1 MQKLTVGLIGNPN
14 SGKTTLFNQLTGA
27 RQRVG
32 NWAGVTVE
40 RKEGIFATT
49 DHQVTLVDL
58 PGTYSLTTISSQTSL
73 DEQIACHYI
82 LSGDADMLI
91 NVVDASNLERNLYL
105 TLQLLELGIPCVVAL
120 NMLDIAEK
128 QKVRIDI
135 DALAARL
142 GCPVIPL
149 VSTRGRGIE
158 ALKIALDRH
167 QANSD
172 LELVHYPQPLLRE
185 ADLLAQQMSAQIP
198 TRQRRWLGLQMLE
211 GDIYSRAYA
220 DDAADKLDIALANLS
235 DEIDDPAL
243 HIADAR
249 YQTIAAICDAVSNTL
264 TAEPSRFTA
273 AMDKVI
279 LNRFLGLPIF
289 LFVMY
294 LMFLLAINI
303 GGALQPIFDA
313 GSVAIFVHG
322 IQWLGYTLHFPD
334 WLTVFLAQ
342 GIGGGINTVLPLVPQ
357 IGMMYLFLSFL
368 EDSGYMARAAFVM
381 DRLMQALGL
390 PGKSFVPLIVGFG
403 CNVPS
408 VMGARTLD
416 APRERLMTI
425 MMAPFM
431 SCGARLAIF
440 AVFAAAFFG
449 QNGALAVFSLYV
461 LGIVMAI
468 LTDLMLKHTIMRG
481 EASPFVMELPVYHVP
496 HIKSLI
502 IQTWQRLKGFVLRA
516 GKVIVIVSIFL
527 SALNSFSLSGKV
539 VDNINDS
546 ALASV
551 SRVITPVFKP
561 IGVHEDNWQATV
573 GLFTGAMAKE
583 VVVGTLNTLYT
594 AEDIQNEEFNPQTF
608 SLGEEL
614 LAAVDE
620 TWQGLK
626 DTFSLSVLAN
636 PIEASKGDGEMAT
649 GAMGVMGSKFGSA
662 AAAYSY
668 LIFVLL
674 YIPCISVMGA
684 IARESSRGWMTFSIL
699 WGLNIAYSLS
709 TLYYQTV
716 SFSDHPRYSLVCI
729 LAVVLFNVV
738 LFGLLRRARSRVDV
752 SLLATRK
759 TLSLL
764 LFQPGWRLPLRRD
777 CGVVNGSPRYAGP
790 AGPHGGETAQ
800 CSPADAS
807 AAD

>member
-1 MQKLTVGLIGNPN
+1 
-14 SGKTTLFNQLTGA
+14 
-27 RQRVG
+27 
-32 NWAGVTVE
+32 
-40 RKEGIFATT
+40 
-49 DHQVTLVDL
+49 
-58 PGTYSLTTISSQTSL
+58 
-73 DEQIACHYI
+73 
-82 LSGDADMLI
+82 
-91 NVVDASNLERNLYL
+91 
-105 TLQLLELGIPCVVAL
+105 
-120 NMLDIAEK
+120 
-128 QKVRIDI
+128 
-135 DALAARL
+135 
-142 GCPVIPL
+142 
-149 VSTRGRGIE
+149 
-158 ALKIALDRH
+158 
-167 QANSD
+167 
-172 LELVHYPQPLLRE
+172 
-185 ADLLAQQMSAQIP
+185 
-198 TRQRRWLGLQMLE
+198 
-211 GDIYSRAYA
+211 
-220 DDAADKLDIALANLS
+220 
-235 DEIDDPAL
+235 
-243 HIADAR
+243 
-249 YQTIAAICDAVSNTL
+249 
-264 TAEPSRFTA
+264 
-273 AMDKVI
+273 
-279 LNRFLGLPIF
+279 
-289 LFVMY
+289 
-294 LMFLLAINI
+294 
-303 GGALQPIFDA
+303 
-313 GSVAIFVHG
+313 
-322 IQWLGYTLHFPD
+322 
-334 WLTVFLAQ
+334 
-342 GIGGGINTVLPLVPQ
+342 
-357 IGMMYLFLSFL
+357 
-368 EDSGYMARAAFVM
+368 
-381 DRLMQALGL
+381 
-390 PGKSFVPLIVGFG
+390 
-403 CNVPS
+403 
-408 VMGARTLD
+408 
-416 APRERLMTI
+416 MTI

-468 LTDLMLKHTIMRG
+468 LTGLMLKHTIMRG

-752 SLLATRK
+752 SLLATENAG
-759 TLSLL
+759 LL
-764 LFQPGWRLPLRRD
+764 LFQPGWRLPLRRAVASLMEVRD
-777 CGVVNGSPRYAGP
+777 MLALQGRMEAKQLSARLRTPQPLIDAMLERMEAMGKVVRISETSEGCLSGSCKSCPEGK
-790 AGPHGGETAQ
+790 
-800 CSPADAS
+800 
-807 AAD
+807 AACQQEWWALR

>member
-1 MQKLTVGLIGNPN
+1 MTNATAISRSRVWSVLTTPAAIPQTGPRLKTNLDTDLLKLIAIAAMLIDHIGGAFFPEVGVFRWIGRLAFPIFCYCLTVGL
-14 SGKTTLFNQLTGA
+14 
-27 RQRVG
+27 
-32 NWAGVTVE
+32 
-40 RKEGIFATT
+40 
-49 DHQVTLVDL
+49 
-58 PGTYSLTTISSQTSL
+58 
-73 DEQIACHYI
+73 
-82 LSGDADMLI
+82 
-91 NVVDASNLERNLYL
+91 LY
-105 TLQLLELGIPCVVAL
+105 THDIRRYLG
-120 NMLDIAEK
+120 
-128 QKVRIDI
+128 
-135 DALAARL
+135 
-142 GCPVIPL
+142 
-149 VSTRGRGIE
+149 
-158 ALKIALDRH
+158 
-167 QANSD
+167 
-172 LELVHYPQPLLRE
+172 
-185 ADLLAQQMSAQIP
+185 
-198 TRQRRWLGLQMLE
+198 
-211 GDIYSRAYA
+211 
-220 DDAADKLDIALANLS
+220 
-235 DEIDDPAL
+235 
-243 HIADAR
+243 
-249 YQTIAAICDAVSNTL
+249 
-264 TAEPSRFTA
+264 
-273 AMDKVI
+273 
-279 LNRFLGLPIF
+279 
-289 LFVMY
+289 
-294 LMFLLAINI
+294 
-303 GGALQPIFDA
+303 
-313 GSVAIFVHG
+313 
-322 IQWLGYTLHFPD
+322 
-334 WLTVFLAQ
+334 
-342 GIGGGINTVLPLVPQ
+342 
-357 IGMMYLFLSFL
+357 
-368 EDSGYMARAAFVM
+368 
-381 DRLMQALGL
+381 
-390 PGKSFVPLIVGFG
+390 
-403 CNVPS
+403 
-408 VMGARTLD
+408 
-416 APRERLMTI
+416 
-425 MMAPFM
+425 
-431 SCGARLAIF
+431 RLAIF

-468 LTDLMLKHTIMRG
+468 LTGLMLKHTIMRG

-759 TLSLL
+759 TPAS
-764 LFQPGWRLPLRRD
+764 
-777 CGVVNGSPRYAGP
+777 CCSSP
-790 AGPHGGETAQ
+790 AGDCH
-800 CSPADAS
+800 
-807 AAD
+807 

>member
-1 MQKLTVGLIGNPN
+1 MNKLTIGLIGNPN

-40 RKEGIFATT
+40 RKEGQFSTT
-49 DHQVTLVDL
+49 DNNVTLVDL

-82 LSGDADMLI
+82 LSGDADLLI

-142 GCPVIPL
+142 GCLVVPL
-149 VSTRGRGIE
+149 ISTRGRGID
-158 ALKIALDRH
+158 ALKLAIDRH
-167 QANSD
+167 QKNSD
-172 LELVHYPQPLLRE
+172 LELVHYPRPLLRE
-185 ADLLAQQMSAQIP
+185 ADRLAQFMDP
-198 TRQRRWLGLQMLE
+198 TMPQKQRRWLGLQMLE
-211 GDIYSRAYA
+211 GDIYSRAFA
-220 DDAADKLDIALANLS
+220 GNAAQKLEASLAHLS
-235 DEIDDPAL
+235 EELDDPAL

-249 YQTIAAICDAVSNTL
+249 YQSIAAVCEVVSNTL

-273 AMDKVI
+273 AVDRII
-279 LNRFLGLPIF
+279 LNRFLGLPVF
-289 LFVMY
+289 LLVMY

-303 GGALQPIFDA
+303 GGALQPLFDV
-313 GSVAIFVHG
+313 GSVAIFIHG
-322 IQWLGYTLHFPD
+322 LQWLGYTLHFPE
-334 WLTVFLAQ
+334 WLTIFLAQ

-449 QNGALAVFSLYV
+449 QQGALVVFSLYV

-468 LTDLMLKHTIMRG
+468 LTGLMLKHTIMRG

-496 HIKSLI
+496 HLKSLL
-502 IQTWQRLKGFVLRA
+502 IQTWQRLKGFVVRA
-516 GKVIVIVSIFL
+516 GKVIVVVSIFL
-527 SALNSFSLSGKV
+527 SALNSFTLSGKAA
-539 VDNINDS
+539 DNINDS

-551 SRVITPVFKP
+551 SRVITPLFKP

-594 AEDIQNEEFNPQTF
+594 AENIQEEAFNPAEF
-608 SLGEEL
+608 HLGDEL
-614 LAAVDE
+614 YSAVDE
-620 TWQGLK
+620 TWQSLK
-626 DTFSLSVLAN
+626 ETFSLSVLAN

-649 GAMGVMGSKFGSA
+649 GAMGVMSEKFGSA
-662 AAAYSY
+662 SAAYSY

-684 IARESSRGWMTFSIL
+684 IARESSRGWMGFSVL

-709 TLYYQTV
+709 TLFYQTV
-716 SFSDHPRYSLVCI
+716 NFSQHPQFSLVSI

-738 LFGLLRRARSRVDV
+738 LLGMLRRARSRVDIN
-752 SLLATRK
+752 LLATRK
-759 TLSLL
+759 T
-764 LFQPGWRLPLRRD
+764 
-777 CGVVNGSPRYAGP
+777 P
-790 AGPHGGETAQ
+790 AH
-800 CSPADAS
+800 CCDSPAES
-807 AAD
+807 CH

>member
-1 MQKLTVGLIGNPN
+1 MKKLTIGLIGNPN

-40 RKEGIFATT
+40 RKEGHFSTT

-82 LSGDADMLI
+82 LSGDADLLI

-128 QKVRIDI
+128 QQVRIDV
-135 DALAARL
+135 DALSARL

-158 ALKIALDRH
+158 ALKMAIDRH
-167 QANSD
+167 RANRE

-185 ADLLAQQMSAQIP
+185 ADWLAAEISHEMPQK
-198 TRQRRWLGLQMLE
+198 QRRWLGLQMLE

-220 DDAADKLDIALANLS
+220 GDAAHKLGIAQARLS
-235 DEIDDPAL
+235 EEIDDPAL

-273 AMDKVI
+273 AIDKII
-279 LNRFLGLPIF
+279 LNRFLGLPVF

-294 LMFLLAINI
+294 LMFLMAINI

-313 GSVAIFVHG
+313 GSVAIFIHG
-322 IQWLGYTLHFPD
+322 IQWLGALLHFPE
-334 WLTVFLAQ
+334 WLTNFLAQ
-342 GIGGGINTVLPLVPQ
+342 GLGGGINTVLPLVPQ

-381 DRLMQALGL
+381 DRLMQSLGL

-449 QNGALAVFSLYV
+449 QQGALAVFSLYV

-468 LTDLMLKHTIMRG
+468 LTGLMLKHTIMRG

-496 HIKSLI
+496 HVKSLI

-527 SALNSFSLSGKV
+527 SALNSFTLSGKAA
-539 VDNINDS
+539 DNINDS

-551 SRVITPVFKP
+551 SRVITPLFKP

-594 AEDIQNEEFNPQTF
+594 AENIQSQAFNPAEFNL
-608 SLGEEL
+608 LGEL
-614 LAAVDE
+614 GAAVDE
-620 TWQGLK
+620 TWQSLK
-626 DTFSLSVLAN
+626 NTFSLSVLAN
-636 PIEASKGDGEMAT
+636 PIEASKGDGEMGT
-649 GAMGVMGSKFGSA
+649 GAMGVMSSKFGSA

-684 IARESSRGWMTFSIL
+684 ISRESSRGWMFFSIL
-699 WGLNIAYSLS
+699 WGLNIAYSLA
-709 TLYYQTV
+709 TVFYQV
-716 SFSDHPRYSLVCI
+716 SSFSTHPQYSTVCI
-729 LAVVLFNVV
+729 LAVILFNIVV
-738 LFGLLRRARSRVDV
+738 LGLLRRARSRVDV
-752 SLLATRK
+752 NLLATRK
-759 TLSLL
+759 TASSCC
-764 LFQPGWRLPLRRD
+764 D
-777 CGVVNGSPRYAGP
+777 SP
-790 AGPHGGETAQ
+790 AGNCH
-800 CSPADAS
+800 
-807 AAD
+807 